1 MSLGTKLKE
10 LRTNHKLT
18 LEEMANQLNAKNPNS
33 NFNKGR
39 LSKWE
44 HARSILEIDIST
56 FLAVLCAKC
65 VQIK

>member
-10 LRTNHKLT
+10 LRTNRKLT

-44 HARSILEIDIST
+44 HDTDEPRLSPVNPVTNEG
-56 FLAVLCAKC
+56 VNE
-65 VQIK
+65 